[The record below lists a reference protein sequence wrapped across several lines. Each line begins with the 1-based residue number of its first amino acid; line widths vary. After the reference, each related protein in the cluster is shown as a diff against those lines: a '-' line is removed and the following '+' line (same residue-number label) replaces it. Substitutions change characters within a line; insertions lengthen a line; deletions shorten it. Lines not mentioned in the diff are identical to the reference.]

1 MPTVLVTGA
10 ARGIGRATTLRLAG
24 AGWNVIAGVR
34 RVQDGEA
41 LAGASPGQI
50 SWIELDVTDA
60 AAIEALDAKL
70 PATLDAVV
78 NNAGVFVGGPVEAVP
93 LAQLRRML
101 EINLVGSLAVT
112 QAVLPR
118 LRGSRG
124 RIVFVSSVSGRVVTP
139 MFGAYAASKFALEAA
154 ADALRMELAPWR
166 IRVVVVEPAQTDTDL
181 WRHADADFDAA
192 VASLTPRSRE
202 LYARHL
208 AGFRKTIPRSQ
219 KLAAPVEGVAAC
231 IEQALTAKR
240 PRARYVVGAS
250 ARAQALMA
258 LVTPRPLLDRL
269 LAAGTGVPRKL
280 Q

>member
-1 MPTVLVTGA
+1 MLITGA

-34 RVQDGEA
+34 RAHDGEA
-41 LAGASPGQI
+41 LAAASPGQI
-50 SWIELDVTDA
+50 SWIELDVTDGG
-60 AAIEALDAKL
+60 AIDAIDAKL

-78 NNAGVFVGGPVEAVP
+78 NNAGVFVGGPIEAVP
-93 LAQLRRML
+93 LAELRRML
-101 EINLVGSLAVT
+101 EINLVGTLAVT

-118 LRGSRG
+118 LRSSRG
-124 RIVFVSSVSGRVVTP
+124 RIVFVSSLSGRVVTP
-139 MFGAYAASKFALEAA
+139 MFGAYAASKFALEAT
-154 ADALRMELAPWR
+154 ADALRIELAPWGIR
-166 IRVVVVEPAQTDTDL
+166 IAVIEPAQTDTDL

-240 PRARYVVGAS
+240 PRARYVVGAP
-250 ARAQALMA
+250 ARAQALIA
-258 LVTPRPLLDRL
+258 SVIPQPLLDRL
-269 LAAGTGVPRKL
+269 LAAGAGIPRKL
-280 Q
+280 